1 MRPLSARKLSRGFSL
16 AETVVV
22 MVIMTVLIAI
32 SAPSMLSLVDGL
44 RLAESVSDV
53 RSALMTTQRQAIRET
68 QPCEILLFANSS
80 GRVELS
86 GTCLKGGNQQLHE
99 RVRVVSNIIS
109 TRGYNDPTLV
119 ASTVPMVPLASRTLI
134 SQVDSVNQGG
144 NTNNGGSNNQ
154 GTGNNGGTNN
164 QGTLPTNLPLAKI
177 KFGIMGTAE
186 FTTAGPPNLDDPTGK
201 IIFYLEDNKA
211 IERRCLAIS
220 NTLGLTRTGRYTGE
234 MTREG
239 ITSNG
244 VCRASEVDS

>member
-1 MRPLSARKLSRGFSL
+1 
-16 AETVVV
+16 

-86 GTCLKGGNQQLHE
+86 GTCLQGGNRQLPE
-99 RVRVVSNIIS
+99 RIRVVSNIIS
-109 TRGYNDPTLV
+109 TRGYDDPTLV
-119 ASTVPMVPLASRTLI
+119 ASAVPMVPLASRTLI
-134 SQVDSVNQGG
+134 SQASQTQCKGPSCVKSPSVNKGG
-144 NTNNGGSNNQ
+144 NPNNGGSNNQ
-154 GTGNNGGTNN
+154 GIGNNGGTNN
-164 QGTLPTNLPLAKI
+164 QGSLSTDLPLAKI

-186 FTTAGPPNLDDPTGK
+186 FKIAGPPNLDDPTGK

-244 VCRASEVDS
+244 VCRASETDS

>member
-1 MRPLSARKLSRGFSL
+1 
-16 AETVVV
+16 

-86 GTCLKGGNQQLHE
+86 GTCLQGGNRQLPE
-99 RVRVVSNIIS
+99 RIRVVSNIIS
-109 TRGYNDPTLV
+109 TRGYDDPTLV
-119 ASTVPMVPLASRTLI
+119 ASVVPMVPLASRTLI
-134 SQVDSVNQGG
+134 SQTQCKGASCGNSVNKGG
-144 NTNNGGSNNQ
+144 NTNQGGSNNQ
-154 GTGNNGGTNN
+154 GTGNNGGSLNQGSSSSPSPNSN
-164 QGTLPTNLPLAKI
+164 QGTLPTDLPLAKI

-186 FTTAGPPNLDDPTGK
+186 FTIAGPPNLDDPTGK

-244 VCRASEVDS
+244 VCRASETDS